1 MLFTTN
7 ISQILKIEPM
17 EALIADPASY
27 SLPFSFL
34 AARALQAEPPEHA
47 PHAGRE
53 GPLGVGG
60 RPHAGRRRPLP
71 LQVLLRAVPERQVRQ
86 RYVQLMRGQHVF
98 LADLGKVS

>member
-1 MLFTTN
+1 
-7 ISQILKIEPM
+7 M

-47 PHAGRE
+47 ADAGRE

-60 RPHAGRRRPLP
+60 RPHARRRRPLP

-86 RYVQLMRGQHVF
+86 RYVNLMRGQHVF
-98 LADLGKVS
+98 LAGLGKGVGDVGLIL